1 MCRDLRNWTT
11 YGIGGRARSLAMAK
25 DRQSLCELA
34 PHSLVLGFGS
44 NVLVSDEGYDGA
56 VLINRYDE
64 TRFDGMYVY
73 AGSGLR
79 LGALSKMLADRG
91 LGGGEWFC
99 GIPGT
104 VGGAIVMNA
113 GAHGNDISAIVRS
126 VDVLADG
133 RVKTLTR
140 DEIPFSYRSSGI
152 VGTVVGATFE
162 FYPRERKLINAET
175 QRFSAW
181 RAEHQPRGRSAG
193 SVFKN
198 PDGAYIAEL
207 IDRAGLKG
215 KRIGGAEISQKH
227 ANFIVNTGGA
237 TARDVKR
244 LIDAVKVELK
254 QRFGIDAKEEIKY
267 IGEFV

>member
-11 YGIGGRARSLAMAK
+11 YGIGGRARSLVIAK

-162 FYPRERKLINAET
+162 FYPRERKLIDAET
-175 QRFSAW
+175 QRFSA
-181 RAEHQPRGRSAG
+181 R
-193 SVFKN
+193 
-198 PDGAYIAEL
+198 
-207 IDRAGLKG
+207 
-215 KRIGGAEISQKH
+215 
-227 ANFIVNTGGA
+227 
-237 TARDVKR
+237 
-244 LIDAVKVELK
+244 
-254 QRFGIDAKEEIKY
+254 
-267 IGEFV
+267 

>member
-1 MCRDLRNWTT
+1 
-11 YGIGGRARSLAMAK
+11 
-25 DRQSLCELA
+25 
-34 PHSLVLGFGS
+34 
-44 NVLVSDEGYDGA
+44 
-56 VLINRYDE
+56 
-64 TRFDGMYVY
+64 
-73 AGSGLR
+73 
-79 LGALSKMLADRG
+79 
-91 LGGGEWFC
+91 
-99 GIPGT
+99 
-104 VGGAIVMNA
+104 MNA

-162 FYPRERKLINAET
+162 FYPRERKLIDAET